1 MSQDSS
7 MVIAIYGAMSL
18 SLVGIGFYS
27 LKKGFELIDRH
38 QSNKEYSTIEL
49 GKLRVS
55 LGSLGGLVMMTS
67 FLWGYAATKIMP
79 RYQDKDIIISVQ
91 KEVKANRQMLEKAV
105 KCIDETK
112 QITEDNQKVVEVI
125 QQKLQTKKKKQ
136 PKAEESS
143 Q

>member
-1 MSQDSS
+1 
-7 MVIAIYGAMSL
+7 
-18 SLVGIGFYS
+18 
-27 LKKGFELIDRH
+27 
-38 QSNKEYSTIEL
+38 
-49 GKLRVS
+49 
-55 LGSLGGLVMMTS
+55 
-67 FLWGYAATKIMP
+67 
-79 RYQDKDIIISVQ
+79 
-91 KEVKANRQMLEKAV
+91 MLEKAV